1 MTNNTKYGIM
11 IIVNEREVTTMK
23 KYEIRVGGSTVKV
36 EARSEKMAL
45 RKAKEIKGIPVE
57 QPCCY
62 LCRVIK
68 K

>member
-1 MTNNTKYGIM
+1 
-11 IIVNEREVTTMK
+11 MK
-23 KYEIRVGGSTVKV
+23 RYEIRICGSTVRV
-36 EARSEKMAL
+36 EARSQKMAL
-45 RKAKEIKGIPVE
+45 KKAKEIKGIPAD

>member
-1 MTNNTKYGIM
+1 MTNPLNYGI
-11 IIVNEREVTTMK
+11 IIIINEREVITMK
-23 KYEIRVGGSTVKV
+23 KYEIRISGSAVKV

-45 RKAKEIKGIPVE
+45 KKAKEIKGIPVD

>member
-1 MTNNTKYGIM
+1 
-11 IIVNEREVTTMK
+11 MK
-23 KYEIRVGGSTVKV
+23 KYEIRFNGSAVKV
-36 EARSEKMAL
+36 EARSKKMAL
-45 RKAKEIKGIPVE
+45 KKAKEIKGIPVD